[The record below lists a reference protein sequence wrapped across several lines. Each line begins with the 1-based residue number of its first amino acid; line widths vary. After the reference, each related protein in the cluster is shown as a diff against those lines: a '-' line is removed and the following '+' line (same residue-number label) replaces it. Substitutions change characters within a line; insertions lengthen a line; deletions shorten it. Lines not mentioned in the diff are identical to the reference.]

1 MKLLALILM
10 ATLLSACDEDAAA
23 KLPPPA
29 QLTHEANGY
38 YCQMMILMHEGP
50 KGQVFLADTPEP
62 LWFGQVRDSLAYL
75 KSPEQEGE
83 IVVIYVSDMGEA
95 PSYAEPGA
103 ENWINAKDAYYVVG
117 SDAVGGMGAPEVVPF
132 GDRAKAEEFAANR
145 GGTVLKL
152 NDIPAETVLAPVD
165 LGMATSE
172 N

>member
-10 ATLLSACDEDAAA
+10 AALLSACDEDTTAN
-23 KLPPPA
+23 LPPPA
-29 QLTHEANGY
+29 QMTHEAIGY
-38 YCQMMILMHEGP
+38 YCQMMIVMHEGP

-62 LWFGQVRDSLAYL
+62 FWFAQVRDSLAYL

-83 IVVIYVSDMGEA
+83 ILVTYVSDMGEA

-103 ENWINAKDAYYVVG
+103 ENWINAKDAFYVVG
-117 SDAVGGMGAPEVVPF
+117 SDAIGGMGAPELVPF
-132 GDRAKAEEFAANR
+132 GERAKAEEFAASR

-152 NDIPAETVLAPVD
+152 EDIPAEAVLAPVESNS
-165 LGMATSE
+165 TEPE